1 MNKVR
6 KGTDIIER
14 IEYIRN
20 YLGLNKSRFSSEIGL
35 KPQTYNNFIG
45 AQSSKPSVE
54 LILGIE
60 NRFGVNPNW
69 ILNGKPPVFQE
80 WTPEQERRL
89 GAGMPLASGSGWGPH
104 GAEPTDRPGRPG
116 EPEDLE
122 RKVEQLADSVRT
134 LERRLDAVEG
144 GIAPDLRDL
153 SDLLVK
159 LQKSDPATVE
169 NEIETL
175 KVRLQQLIDRQS
187 SR

>member
-1 MNKVR
+1 M
-6 KGTDIIER
+6 
-14 IEYIRN
+14 
-20 YLGLNKSRFSSEIGL
+20 
-35 KPQTYNNFIG
+35 
-45 AQSSKPSVE
+45 
-54 LILGIE
+54 
-60 NRFGVNPNW
+60 
-69 ILNGKPPVFQE
+69 
-80 WTPEQERRL
+80 
-89 GAGMPLASGSGWGPH
+89 
-104 GAEPTDRPGRPG
+104 AEPTDRIGRPG

-122 RKVEQLADSVRT
+122 RKVEQLVDSVRT
-134 LERRLDAVEG
+134 LERRLDAIEG

>member
-1 MNKVR
+1 MVKIQ

-20 YLGLNKSRFSSEIGL
+20 YLALNKSRFSSEIGL

-45 AQSSKPSVE
+45 AQGSKPSVD
-54 LILGIE
+54 LILGIV

-69 ILNGKPPVFQE
+69 MLNGKTPVFQE
-80 WTPEQERRL
+80 RTPERDRRL
-89 GAGMPLASGSGWGPH
+89 GAGMPMASGSLWETQV
-104 GAEPTDRPGRPG
+104 AEPTDRTGRPE

-122 RKVEQLADSVRT
+122 RKVEQLENWVRIV
-134 LERRLDAVEG
+134 ERRLDAVEE
-144 GIAPDLRDL
+144 GIAPHLREL

-169 NEIETL
+169 KEIEAL
-175 KVRLQQLIDRQS
+175 KARFQQLIDRQS

>member
-1 MNKVR
+1 MEKV
-6 KGTDIIER
+6 KKSADIIER

-45 AQSSKPSVE
+45 AQGSKPSVE
-54 LILGIE
+54 LILGIV

-69 ILNGKPPVFQE
+69 ILNGKTPVFQE

-89 GAGMPLASGSGWGPH
+89 GAGMPLATGGGWGPYV
-104 GAEPTDRPGRPG
+104 AEPTDRTGRPG
-116 EPEDLE
+116 EPEGLE
-122 RKVEQLADSVRT
+122 RKVEQLEDSVRS

-144 GIAPDLRDL
+144 GIASQLREL
-153 SDLLVK
+153 SDLLVT
-159 LQKSDPATVE
+159 LQQSDPAAVE
-169 NEIETL
+169 DELETL
-175 KVRLQQLIDRQS
+175 KARLQQLIDRQS